1 MKKIILSI
9 MAAACIANAYSQVE
23 VTTNNKFF
31 DNWYGGVLV
40 GTTHSPAFDGMRP
53 NFGLELGKQIT
64 PVLGVSVQGITGVNN
79 TPSRTA
85 FDDLSVTL
93 NAKLNLMNL
102 FGGYKGSPRLFEI
115 EGVFGAGMMHQ
126 FYNKNVRGVDNDML
140 TARGGA
146 SLNFN
151 VGKEKQWTLSLRP
164 ACIFDVDGFGREDLI
179 KKSKFELM
187 AGVVYHFKGVSGAR
201 HHGIMTAYDQDYVD
215 NLNSNIN
222 DMRKRNAA
230 LEEENANAQKQN
242 EELTKALNDCNAS
255 VKELENSCNMSIEP
269 VVAFRQ
275 GKDRVDV
282 SQLSNIES
290 IANFMKNNSDVKL
303 DIKGYASP
311 EGNAEFN
318 QKLSEQRAY
327 NVKDILVNK
336 YEIEA
341 DRISAQGMGVGDN
354 FSKPE
359 MNRAIIAKFYK

>member
-1 MKKIILSI
+1 M

-40 GTTHSPAFDGMRP
+40 GTTHSPVFDAMRP

-64 PVLGVSVQGITGVNN
+64 PVLGVSVQGITGINS
-79 TPSRTA
+79 TYSRTA

-93 NAKLNLMNL
+93 NGKLNLMNL

-115 EGVFGAGMMHQ
+115 EGVFGAGFMHQ
-126 FYNKNVRGVDNDML
+126 FYNSNISGDNNML

-164 ACIFDVDGFGREDLI
+164 ACIFDVEGNGFGDLG
-179 KKSKFELM
+179 KFSKFELM
-187 AGVVYHFKGVSGAR
+187 AGVVYHFKGVSGGR

-215 NLNSNIN
+215 NLNGNIN

-230 LEEENANAQKQN
+230 LEEENANAQRQN

-255 VKELENSCNMSIEP
+255 VKELENSCDMSIEP

-275 GKDRVDV
+275 GKDKVDV

-290 IANFMKNNSDVKL
+290 IANFMKKNSDVKL

>member
-1 MKKIILSI
+1 MKKIILSF
-9 MAAACIANAYSQVE
+9 MAAACFANAFSQVE

-40 GTTHSPAFDGMRP
+40 GTTHSTAFDKMRP
-53 NFGLELGKQIT
+53 SVGLELGKQIT
-64 PVLGVSVQGITGVNN
+64 PVLGVSVQGITGINS
-79 TPSRTA
+79 TYSRNA
-85 FDDLSVTL
+85 FDELSLTL
-93 NAKLNLMNL
+93 NGKLNLMNL

-115 EGVFGAGMMHQ
+115 EGVFGAGFMHQ
-126 FYNKNVRGVDNDML
+126 FYNSNYASDNNML

-164 ACIFDVDGFGREDLI
+164 ACVFDVEAFGKSDLG
-179 KKSKFELM
+179 KFSKFELM

-255 VKELENSCNMSIEP
+255 VKELENSCDMSIEP

-290 IANFMKNNSDVKL
+290 IANFMKKNSDVKL